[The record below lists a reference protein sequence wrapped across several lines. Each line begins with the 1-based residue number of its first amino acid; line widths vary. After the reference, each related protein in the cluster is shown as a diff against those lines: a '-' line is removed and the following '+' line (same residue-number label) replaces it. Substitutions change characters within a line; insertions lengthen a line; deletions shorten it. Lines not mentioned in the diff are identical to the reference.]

1 MAAAQSTD
9 AIASIR
15 ALKSERR
22 WRTDSVLALYNYVT
36 KKIKPKDPTDT
47 GLDIVTPSNVD
58 EFLKKAGG

>member
-1 MAAAQSTD
+1 MGV
-9 AIASIR
+9 
-15 ALKSERR
+15 
-22 WRTDSVLALYNYVT
+22 DSVLALYNYVT

>member
-1 MAAAQSTD
+1 
-9 AIASIR
+9 
-15 ALKSERR
+15 
-22 WRTDSVLALYNYVT
+22 VT